1 MEKSHEINVT
11 SLDDAHRRAFED
23 VIGIQ
28 LGRNQRLMIKVA
40 DIDLT
45 PTGRRSGLTISDW
58 TEVYEGLT
66 DEEVED
72 IDRAVN
78 TRADLTRHLP

>member
-1 MEKSHEINVT
+1 MEMSQEINVT
-11 SLDDAHRRAFED
+11 SLDEVHRRAFED

-28 LGRNQRLMIKVA
+28 LGRNHRLMIKVA

-45 PTGRRSGLTISDW
+45 PAGARSGQTISDW
-58 TEVYEGLT
+58 TDVYEGLS
-66 DEEVED
+66 DEEVEE
-72 IDRAVN
+72 IERAVN